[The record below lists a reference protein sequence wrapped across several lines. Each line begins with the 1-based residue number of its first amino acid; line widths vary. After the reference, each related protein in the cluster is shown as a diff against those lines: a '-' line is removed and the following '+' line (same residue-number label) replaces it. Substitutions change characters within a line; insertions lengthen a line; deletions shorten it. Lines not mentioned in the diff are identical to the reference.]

1 MRARELLRRTGFDLT
16 RHPHAKTLTGELG
29 RVLHLERW
37 TAVLD
42 VGANV
47 GQFATSMRRMGY
59 RGPLVSFEPDS
70 ASIATLA
77 DASASD
83 ANWHIR
89 PVALGRASGEAV
101 LHQFIGSDLSSLHN
115 ALPGTVKRFKNAV
128 PTGTSTVQVRTLL
141 DFHSEIRELAPV
153 GPWLLKCDTQGHDLD
168 VLEGGLGN
176 MAEVSTVLTELS
188 VIPLY
193 EAQPS
198 MSVVLERMAE
208 WGFLPIGMFPVSRTA
223 DGLGVIEFDGLFT
236 RADREPRLGL

>member
-16 RHPHAKTLTGELG
+16 RHPHATTLTGELG
-29 RVLHLERW
+29 RVMRRERW

-47 GQFATSMRRMGY
+47 GQFATLL
-59 RGPLVSFEPDS
+59 RGLGHCGPIVSFEPDA
-70 ASIATLA
+70 ASVATLKS
-77 DASASD
+77 ASASD
-83 ANWHIR
+83 ANWHVR
-89 PVALGRASGEAV
+89 PIALGRTSGEAV
-101 LHQFIGSDLSSLHN
+101 LHQFIGSDLNSLHN
-115 ALPGTVKRFKNAV
+115 ALPGTVKRFNNAV
-128 PTGTSTVQVRTLL
+128 PTGTSTVQIRTLL
-141 DFHSEIRELAPV
+141 DFYSEIRELAPV
-153 GPWLLKCDTQGHDLD
+153 GSWLLKCDTQGHDLD
-168 VLEGGLGN
+168 VLEGGLAN

-198 MSVVLERMAE
+198 MSVVLERMAG

-223 DGLGVIEFDGLFT
+223 DGLGVVEFDGLFT